1 MNMVECIVRKR
12 DRGILSAEEISGLV
26 RAYVSGEVPD
36 YQMSAFLMAVV
47 LRGMDEAETV
57 ALTRA
62 FIESGDTINLSSIP
76 GIKVDKH
83 STGGVGDKISLIL
96 APLVAAAGVPVPMMA
111 GRGLGHTGGTL
122 DKLESIPGFTTHLSE
137 TAFRDQLASVGCAII
152 GQSERIVPADRKV
165 YALRDVT
172 GTVPSIPL
180 ICASILSKKKAEGTD
195 GLVLDVKIGSGAFLP
210 DRDETVKLAE
220 SLVRLGNG
228 LGLKTL
234 ALLTNMDQPLGRT
247 VGNRLEALE
256 SIEVLSG
263 RGPADVRELTL
274 ALGAEMLALAGKV
287 RAPAEGLPAL
297 SGLLDS
303 GAAWSKFLEM
313 VRAQKGDVAF
323 VEHPERWS
331 KARHEIRV
339 PSPKDGWV
347 AAIHAAA
354 VGVLCTG
361 LGAGRSRK
369 EDPIDPAAGAV
380 LLKKTGD
387 RVEKGE
393 TLAVLHAD
401 RDIDPDEAVRRMR
414 AAYEISNRPA
424 TGAPL
429 IAGRIG

>member
-12 DRGILSAEEISGLV
+12 DCGSLSGDEITGLV

-57 ALTRA
+57 ALTKA
-62 FIESGDTINLSSIP
+62 FIDSGESIDLSSIP

-122 DKLESIPGFTTHLSE
+122 DKLESIPGFTTQLSE
-137 TAFRDQLASVGCAII
+137 SAFRDQLATVGCAII

-195 GLVLDVKIGSGAFLP
+195 GLVLDVKLGSGAFFP
-210 DRDETVKLAE
+210 KREDTERLAE
-220 SLVRLGNG
+220 SLVRLGKG
-228 LGLKTL
+228 LGLKTV
-234 ALLTNMDQPLGRT
+234 ALLTDMDQPLGRT
-247 VGNRLEALE
+247 VGNRLEVLE
-256 SIEVLSG
+256 SIEAL
-263 RGPADVRELTL
+263 RGQGPRDVRELTL
-274 ALGAEMLALAGKV
+274 ALGAEMLVLAGKV
-287 RAPAEGLPAL
+287 RTSEEGMPMLR
-297 SGLLDS
+297 GLLDS
-303 GAAWSKFLEM
+303 GAAWKKFLEM
-313 VRAQKGDVAF
+313 VRSQKGDVSF
-323 VEHPERWS
+323 VEYPDRWP
-331 KARHEIRV
+331 KAKHEISV
-339 PSPKDGWV
+339 PSPEEGWV
-347 AAIHAAA
+347 AGINAAA
-354 VGVLCTG
+354 VGVLCTD
-361 LGAGRSRK
+361 LDAGRSRK
-369 EDPIDPAAGAV
+369 EDVIDPAAGAV

-387 RVEKGE
+387 RVERGE
-393 TLAVLHAD
+393 TIAVLHAD
-401 RDIDPDEAVRRMR
+401 RDIDTGEAVRRMQ
-414 AAYEISNRPA
+414 AAYEITDRPPA
-424 TGAPL
+424 PVPL

>member
-12 DRGILSAEEISGLV
+12 DGGALSGDEISGLV

-57 ALTRA
+57 ALTKA
-62 FIESGDTINLSSIP
+62 FIDSGETIDLSSIP
-76 GIKVDKH
+76 GNKVDKH

-122 DKLESIPGFTTHLSE
+122 DKLESIPGFTTQLSE
-137 TAFRDQLASVGCAII
+137 SAFRDQLASVGCAII

-195 GLVLDVKIGSGAFLP
+195 GLLLDVKIGRGAFLP

-220 SLVRLGNG
+220 SLVRLGKG
-228 LGLKTL
+228 LGLKTK
-234 ALLTNMDQPLGRT
+234 ALLTDMDQPLGRT
-247 VGNRLEALE
+247 VGNRLEVLE
-256 SIEVLSG
+256 SIEVL
-263 RGPADVRELTL
+263 RGQGPKDVRDLTL
-274 ALGAEMLALAGKV
+274 ALGSEMLALAGKV
-287 RAPAEGLPAL
+287 RAPAEGVPLL
-297 SGLLDS
+297 RGLLDS
-303 GAAWSKFLEM
+303 GAAWKKFLEM
-313 VRAQKGDVAF
+313 VRSQKGDVSF
-323 VEHPERWS
+323 VEHPDRWQ
-331 KARHEIRV
+331 KAKREIPV
-339 PSPKDGWV
+339 PSPADGWV
-347 AAIHAAA
+347 AGIDSLA
-354 VGVLCTG
+354 VGKLCVD
-361 LGAGRSRK
+361 LGAGRNRK
-369 EDPIDPAAGAV
+369 EDVIDPAAGAV

-393 TLAVLHAD
+393 TLALLHTD
-401 RDIDPDEAVRRMR
+401 RDIDLEEAVRRMQ
-414 AAYEISNRPA
+414 AAVAVSDQPG
-424 TGAPL
+424 TPAPL